1 MLNLKEK
8 LAKNYINARGWKTDQ
23 KYLIIESDD
32 WGTIRMPSKE
42 VYEILLNNNVEVDKF
57 SFDKHDSLESSEDLS
72 CLFDVL
78 ESVKDSKG
86 KPAVLT
92 AYHVMANPNF
102 EAIEAKDKKEYI
114 YETILDTYA
123 RNPHTAQSFEWI
135 KKGMEKGI
143 YIPQFH
149 GREHIHVKRWMEAID
164 SNSEKEQLSF
174 QNSAIISTKSKSCN
188 SPYEK
193 NYFAG
198 QDYSDESEFY
208 SIEKITFE
216 GLKMFEQIFGFKSL
230 SFTSQGGF
238 WGDHIL
244 ETLTSQGVILIG
256 GRQFHPVLGGKHKFI
271 NNKFWGEKNIL
282 GQIHWRRNC
291 MFEPFENQNF
301 DWTSKCMEEI
311 EIAFRWGK
319 PAVISSHRVNFIG
332 SVFEENRKKS
342 LDKLQNLLSR
352 VINKW
357 PDVQFIS
364 TQQLAEIMNSN
375 INKH

>member
-1 MLNLKEK
+1 MLSFKEK
-8 LAKNYINARGWKTDQ
+8 LAKNYINARGWRTNQ

-135 KKGMEKGI
+135 KQGINRGI
-143 YIPQFH
+143 YMPQFH
-149 GREHIHVKRWMEAID
+149 GREHIHVKRWMEAIN
-164 SNSEKEQLSF
+164 SESEKEQLTYNKKAILWSGSPKDSNPYKKDYFKGFDYESQEEANEVEKVHQDGLRLFKEIFGLNSISF
-174 QNSAIISTKSKSCN
+174 Q
-188 SPYEK
+188 P
-193 NYFAG
+193 
-198 QDYSDESEFY
+198 
-208 SIEKITFE
+208 
-216 GLKMFEQIFGFKSL
+216 
-230 SFTSQGGF
+230 QGSVCGN
-238 WGDHIL
+238 HIL
-244 ETLTSQGVILIG
+244 RMLDHEGVSLVSG
-256 GRQFHPVLGGKHKFI
+256 QQLHPDGYGNYKKI
-271 NNKFWGEKNIL
+271 EKFWGSKNQQNQL
-282 GQIHWRRNC
+282 HWRRNSL
-291 MFEPFENQNF
+291 FEPVENQNF
-301 DWTSKCMEEI
+301 DWVSKCMEEI

-332 SVFEENRKKS
+332 SIFEENRTKS
-342 LDKLQNLLSR
+342 LKKLKILLKK
-352 VINKW
+352 VVKKW

-364 TQQLAEIMNSN
+364 TAQLAEIILNQ
-375 INKH
+375 NK